1 MQLNTMPLNELAKVF
16 VGLNKKFINQG
27 DNLVTVRQLTA
38 QNFTD
43 LGTLEIDDNPDNLV
57 AIPPDVLKTQQL
69 QVGDVLLV
77 ARGLNMRAVIVR
89 EQDMSEIPI
98 VVGVNCFIL
107 RAKSNLLLPEVLGS
121 LLNSEYGQT
130 WLATHNR
137 ATVTATMS
145 VGRLKEWELDV
156 PTMANQQQLAE
167 FFYQNVATLQALYAL
182 IEQHQRTASAVF
194 NTLMP
199 QGSRHA
205 Q

>member
-1 MQLNTMPLNELAKVF
+1 MQLNTIPLKELAKVF
-16 VGLNKKFINQG
+16 VGLNKKFIDQG

-43 LGTLEIDDNPDNLV
+43 LGTLDIDDNPDNLV

-89 EQDMSEIPI
+89 KQDMSEIPL

-107 RAKSNLLLPEVLGS
+107 RVKLNLLLPEVLVS

-156 PTMANQQQLAE
+156 PDMPKQQQLAE
-167 FFYQNVATLQALYAL
+167 FFYHHITTLQALNELMY
-182 IEQHQRTASAVF
+182 QHQRTASAVF

-199 QGSRHA
+199 QENRHA
-205 Q
+205 H

>member
-1 MQLNTMPLNELAKVF
+1 MQLKDLAKIF

-27 DNLVTVRQLTA
+27 DNLITVRQLTA
-38 QNFTD
+38 QHFTE
-43 LGTLEIDDNPDNLV
+43 LGTLTVDDNPENLV
-57 AIPPDVLKTQQL
+57 AISPDVLQSQQL

-77 ARGLNMRAVIVR
+77 ARGLNMRSAMVR
-89 EQDMSEIPI
+89 QQDMGDVPL

-107 RAKSNLLLPEVLGS
+107 RAKPHLLLPEVLVS
-121 LLNSEYGQT
+121 LLNSDYGQT

-137 ATVTATMS
+137 ATVTATIS
-145 VGRLKEWELDV
+145 VSRLKNWELDIPSMV
-156 PTMANQQQLAE
+156 KQQQLAE
-167 FFYQNVATLQALYAL
+167 FFNQHITILQALNEL
-182 IEQHQRTASAVF
+182 IHQHQHQRTASAVF

>member
-107 RAKSNLLLPEVLGS
+107 RAKSNLLLPEVLVS

-145 VGRLKEWELDV
+145 VGRLKEWELEV
-156 PTMANQQQLAE
+156 PDMANQQQLAE
-167 FFYQNVATLQALYAL
+167 FFYQHIATLQALNNL
-182 IEQHQRTASAVF
+182 IQQHQRTASAVF

-199 QGSRHA
+199 QEHRHA
-205 Q
+205 H

>member
-27 DNLVTVRQLTA
+27 DNLVTVRQLNA
-38 QNFTD
+38 QNFND
-43 LGTLEIDDNPDNLV
+43 LGTLEIDNNPDNLV

-107 RAKSNLLLPEVLGS
+107 RAKSNLLLPEVLVS

-145 VGRLKEWELDV
+145 VGRLKEWELEV
-156 PTMANQQQLAE
+156 PDMANQQQLAE
-167 FFYQNVATLQALYAL
+167 FFYQHIATLQALNNL
-182 IEQHQRTASAVF
+182 IQQHQCTASAVF

-199 QGSRHA
+199 QEHRHA
-205 Q
+205 H

>member
-1 MQLNTMPLNELAKVF
+1 MQLKTMPLKELAKVF

-57 AIPPDVLKTQQL
+57 AIPPDVLTTQQL

-77 ARGLNMRAVIVR
+77 ARGLNMRAVMVR
-89 EQDMSEIPI
+89 EQDMSEIPL

-107 RAKSNLLLPEVLGS
+107 RAKSNLLLPEVLVS
-121 LLNSEYGQT
+121 LLNSDYGQT

-145 VGRLKEWELDV
+145 VGRLKEWELNV
-156 PTMANQQQLAE
+156 PTMAQQQQLAE
-167 FFYQNVATLQALYAL
+167 FFYRHIATLQALNNL
-182 IEQHQRTASAVF
+182 IQQHQRTASAVF

-199 QGSRHA
+199 QENRHA
-205 Q
+205 R